1 MSMFAYPRFLPRVMW
16 ADAASCAASG
26 ALQLVAGQPLSDV
39 TGLPLALLQ
48 STGWFLLGYAL
59 LAAWMAA
66 RSPVPRR
73 LIGLVVVGNLGWAV
87 GCVALLAFGGLG
99 LSAWGVAW
107 VLAQALVVVVL
118 AELQWTGLRRTR
130 DVVGGA
136 RVAMS

>member
-1 MSMFAYPRFLPRVMW
+1 
-16 ADAASCAASG
+16 
-26 ALQLVAGQPLSDV
+26 VAGQPLSDV

-48 STGWFLLGYAL
+48 WTGWFLLGYAL

-87 GCVALLAFGGLG
+87 ACVALLALGGLG

-107 VLAQALVVVVL
+107 VLAQALVVVVF

-130 DVVGGA
+130 GAAGVVRA
-136 RVAMS
+136 AMS

>member
-1 MSMFAYPRFLPRVMW
+1 MSMFASPRFLPRVMW

-99 LSAWGVAW
+99 LSAWGTAW
-107 VLAQALVVVVL
+107 VLAQAVVVVVF
-118 AELQWTGLRRTR
+118 AELQWTGLRCTR

-136 RVAMS
+136 RVAM

>member
-1 MSMFAYPRFLPRVMW
+1 MSMFASPRFLPRVMW

-48 STGWFLLGYAL
+48 WTGWFLLGYAL

-73 LIGLVVVGNLGWAV
+73 LIGLVVVGNLGWGVA
-87 GCVALLAFGGLG
+87 CVALLSLGGLG

-107 VLAQALVVVVL
+107 VLAQALVVVVF

-130 DVVGGA
+130 GAAGVVRA
-136 RVAMS
+136 AMS

>member
-1 MSMFAYPRFLPRVMW
+1 MSMFASSRFLPRVMW

-48 STGWFLLGYAL
+48 WTGWFLLGYAL

-87 GCVALLAFGGLG
+87 ACVALLALGGLG

-107 VLAQALVVVVL
+107 VLAQALVVVVF

-130 DVVGGA
+130 GAAGVVRA
-136 RVAMS
+136 AMS